1 MVVPLARV
9 SSLIVPAPC
18 QPMPLG
24 EASTKASV
32 KLWMPEAAEMA
43 ARFASCGIAMSVY
56 GANSRVW
63 LPPPVG
69 GAGGTAG
76 AGCTEIGADSA
87 EGPAL
92 SSAATPKAQGA
103 AAAEIAPGVPGP

>member
-43 ARFASCGIAMSVY
+43 ARFASCGIAMSIY
-56 GANSRVW
+56 GVNSRVW

-69 GAGGTAG
+69 GAGGAAG
-76 AGCTEIGADSA
+76 AVGTGIGADAA
-87 EGPAL
+87 E
-92 SSAATPKAQGA
+92 GA
-103 AAAEIAPGVPGP
+103 AAIVRAPPPIYDR